1 MCLVI
6 DLVRMKRKGYEDDAS
21 SRYAN
26 GVYIY
31 SKSSALENLAKEKL
45 KKNLSYTVTYL
56 LQYWMFIVYMK
67 MLYIWLVSRSV
78 KTPKRRKNA
87 KKKKDTVDVSKAY
100 IYIRQNIVIQA
111 KTILSI

>member
-56 LQYWMFIVYMK
+56 LQYWMFIVCISIYENVI
-67 MLYIWLVSRSV
+67 YIWLVSRSV

-87 KKKKDTVDVSKAY
+87 KKK
-100 IYIRQNIVIQA
+100 RHC
-111 KTILSI
+111 